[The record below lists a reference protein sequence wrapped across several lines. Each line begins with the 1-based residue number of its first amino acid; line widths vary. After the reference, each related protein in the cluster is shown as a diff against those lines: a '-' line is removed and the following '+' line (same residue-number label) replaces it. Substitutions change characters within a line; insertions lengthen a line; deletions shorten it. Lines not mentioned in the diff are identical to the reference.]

1 MVMIVYFL
9 RHATA
14 GTKRSNPTQDEKRP
28 LDKGGIEQCGYIGRL
43 LAALE
48 VHPDLIIS
56 SPLKRATQTASLVGN
71 EIGYEQKI
79 QPDPAMRPEAK
90 YEQFR
95 EMLRACSKVESIV
108 VVGHNPSISA
118 FLSLLTTN
126 GGSNSAIDMKK
137 GSVARVD
144 YSNKKSVLN
153 WLITP
158 KIAKLAYE
166 MRNSTSRPKT
176 SRK

>member
-1 MVMIVYFL
+1 MIIYFL

-14 GTKRSNPTQDEKRP
+14 GKKRLNPIQDEKRP
-28 LDKGGIEQCGYIGRL
+28 LDKEGMEQCGYIGRL
-43 LAALE
+43 LAALD

-56 SPLKRATQTASLVGN
+56 SPLKRAMQTASLIGN

-79 QPDPAMRPEAK
+79 QPNPAMRPDAQF
-90 YEQFR
+90 EQFR
-95 EMLRACSKVESIV
+95 EMLRACAKLESIV
-108 VVGHNPSISA
+108 VVGHNPTISD
-118 FLSLLTTN
+118 FLSLLTTK
-126 GGSNSAIDMKK
+126 GTSDSAIDMKK

-158 KIAKLAYE
+158 KIAKSAYE